1 MVVYECIVCRYNIII
16 CGYVLMSVV
25 YFIDVDIRRR
35 VVCDFVQVFCK
46 SFEGSVIQNFFQ
58 YVQGFLQVQ
67 IIIYAVFIII
77 SYVVMRL
84 IVIENKK
91 YFLKVESL
99 IIMFDQKIKENI
111 VLVGFKWVYFIYYF
125 LFNLKY
131 ICNFYL
137 FIIV

>member
-1 MVVYECIVCRYNIII
+1 M
-16 CGYVLMSVV
+16 
-25 YFIDVDIRRR
+25 F
-35 VVCDFVQVFCK
+35 
-46 SFEGSVIQNFFQ
+46 
-58 YVQGFLQVQ
+58 
-67 IIIYAVFIII
+67 
-77 SYVVMRL
+77 L